1 MEPGAFAGT
10 HSSSFCLL
18 VYMLGADHCSVW
30 VMPRREMCQKTVVW
44 VAVYLDREEKA
55 IKLFLT
61 TCFFSFWKSQQ
72 VRAFP
77 SCQLLE
83 KIAFK
88 MFSKADFILRF
99 VLQLVTVEWFSRRI
113 SLLPAP
119 HVFIHLL
126 SSRA

>member
-61 TCFFSFWKSQQ
+61 TWVFFILKVPAGMCFSFLSVAGENCFQNVFQ
-72 VRAFP
+72 SRFRSAVCASACDCRVVFT
-77 SCQLLE
+77 
-83 KIAFK
+83 
-88 MFSKADFILRF
+88 ADFVATCTAF
-99 VLQLVTVEWFSRRI
+99 F
-113 SLLPAP
+113 
-119 HVFIHLL
+119 H
-126 SSRA
+126 SSCF

>member
-61 TCFFSFWKSQQ
+61 TWVFFHFES
-72 VRAFP
+72 P
-77 SCQLLE
+77 SRHVLFLLVSCWR
-83 KIAFK
+83 K
-88 MFSKADFILRF
+88 
-99 VLQLVTVEWFSRRI
+99 
-113 SLLPAP
+113 
-119 HVFIHLL
+119 LL
-126 SSRA
+126 SKCFPKQISFCGLCFSL